1 MNRYALLAALMLCCI
16 SVSARDAESTK
27 NGVVEK
33 PLLADTPE
41 SFATQTERI
50 HEEMQPGGRYEF
62 ANPSARSK
70 VDMLLGKMASLL
82 QAAGSVDAMNHDARI
97 ALFNSQEEVNG
108 ILKHNDSNRLVC
120 ESRAPVGSHIPVTT
134 CRTFGE
140 IEHGRRAF
148 AIQRTSCGLSRETC
162 DSLYQF
168 LYEAWQHRAGS
179 VLRDR
184 YGRTRLT

>member
-148 AIQRTSCGLSRETC
+148 ANTLDDMTNANRAQTTNGENGCITGEPRYCPAQTG
-162 DSLYQF
+162 
-168 LYEAWQHRAGS
+168 AGAGS
-179 VLRDR
+179 SR
-184 YGRTRLT
+184 